1 MEPIGGYR
9 EEPEGKN
16 SSYSLASS
24 KDNFHEDNEYELPPS
39 FREDYENENE
49 HMMNEYKEDKAQ
61 NRNSRSA
68 PDLLD
73 LEYSPSRFDSLR
85 HAQSDDKGIY
95 DEYYGSHHRTAS
107 PVYDEPSDMNY
118 GDSDFHHTGTYTNSD
133 DKFNVA
139 YEKGLDA
146 DTLAK
151 SSRFNT
157 NSENYQ
163 IYESSQG
170 YQQFE
175 PKSAADAT
183 MPPPVQLT
191 KRFQEPI
198 NYDSTLE
205 MPSPPSSPLKQYNY
219 SNQNGGTPFNETSNF
234 PHIRFYQNK
243 RFEYSRY
250 STEQKSKKTME
261 TDSTEKSRNNSI
273 GFQGGLQEL
282 PLAKYSNGRQIPP
295 TEDSFDSSKWHRHQN
310 QFNLSNAGMG
320 INGRRRTTNYAP
332 QSNELAHRLS
342 GRVRRQATMTSS
354 TFSEPQLESL
364 LAGLNSSEAE
374 SLTRTSAL
382 IQHISF
388 RDSTAKNSL
397 RKLGAISKLVTLLDN
412 PLPEVQRAAIKA
424 IKNIIFTNEPAKLDM
439 RRCGGLDA
447 VVRILKTTPD
457 PGLRSLS
464 SAVIWNLSSCD
475 SLKQTLI
482 HEAIQILAKLSVRS
496 EPLVFTNATGSL
508 RNLSSAGAAV
518 RKKLRSFRGFIS
530 AILEVI
536 HDATTCTEKANSKS
550 TENAVCILRNLSYR
564 LGAEVPDLANEH
576 DETLSTD
583 SELFDCFGRLKKKS
597 HLLHNSPNDIMNKG
611 LRLNTKPTEMDSLYQ
626 PSLIRTYL
634 QLMMETTN
642 SDTLEGLAGAIQNLT
657 AGQWRFAASLRETVR
672 AEKGL
677 PVIVD
682 LLKYEHDGV
691 SVAACGALRNLALDP
706 RNCSMLGEYAME
718 DIANKLPLPGE
729 TPVTP
734 GPAAIYSI
742 CAVLLQLVHSD
753 RLNAQKLS
761 EHGGIEPLVSISRSV
776 RYPPSCSKAAA
787 TVLGAMWKHRSLRT
801 CYRKDGWSASH
812 FAPRTEKQPLSLSEH
827 PRTWLM
833 RSIRSISSSR
843 RSSMLDLE
851 TTRNATSSSRAMLRL
866 NRSESGYRYS
876 YTNSRK
882 LLDPP
887 SDATFLTTS
896 DRNDGSKLDTQNYR
910 SADSWV

>member
-1 MEPIGGYR
+1 
-9 EEPEGKN
+9 
-16 SSYSLASS
+16 
-24 KDNFHEDNEYELPPS
+24 
-39 FREDYENENE
+39 
-49 HMMNEYKEDKAQ
+49 MM
-61 NRNSRSA
+61 
-68 PDLLD
+68 LH
-73 LEYSPSRFDSLR
+73 F
-85 HAQSDDKGIY
+85 I
-95 DEYYGSHHRTAS
+95 
-107 PVYDEPSDMNY
+107 
-118 GDSDFHHTGTYTNSD
+118 F
-133 DKFNVA
+133 
-139 YEKGLDA
+139 
-146 DTLAK
+146 
-151 SSRFNT
+151 
-157 NSENYQ
+157 
-163 IYESSQG
+163 
-170 YQQFE
+170 
-175 PKSAADAT
+175 
-183 MPPPVQLT
+183 
-191 KRFQEPI
+191 
-198 NYDSTLE
+198 
-205 MPSPPSSPLKQYNY
+205 
-219 SNQNGGTPFNETSNF
+219 
-234 PHIRFYQNK
+234 
-243 RFEYSRY
+243 
-250 STEQKSKKTME
+250 
-261 TDSTEKSRNNSI
+261 
-273 GFQGGLQEL
+273 
-282 PLAKYSNGRQIPP
+282 
-295 TEDSFDSSKWHRHQN
+295 
-310 QFNLSNAGMG
+310 
-320 INGRRRTTNYAP
+320 
-332 QSNELAHRLS
+332 
-342 GRVRRQATMTSS
+342 
-354 TFSEPQLESL
+354 
-364 LAGLNSSEAE
+364 
-374 SLTRTSAL
+374 
-382 IQHISF
+382 QHISF
-388 RDSTAKNSL
+388 RDPGAKNSL

-424 IKNIIFTNEPAKLDM
+424 IKNIIFTNAPAKLDM

-475 SLKQTLI
+475 SLKQTII

-496 EPLVFTNATGSL
+496 EPMVFTNATGSL

-518 RKKLRSFRGFIS
+518 RKKLRAFRGFIS

-536 HDATTCTEKANSKS
+536 HDATTSTDKANSKA

-564 LGAEVPDLANEH
+564 LGAEVPDLAAEH

-583 SELFDCFGRLKKKS
+583 SELFDCFGRLKKKTTALNAS
-597 HLLHNSPNDIMNKG
+597 NQNDLLNRG
-611 LRLNTKPTEMDSLYQ
+611 LRLNAKPTEMDSLYQ

-677 PVIVD
+677 PVLVD

-734 GPAAIYSI
+734 GPAAIYSL
-742 CAVLLQLVHSD
+742 CAVLLQLVYSD
-753 RLNAQKLS
+753 RLNAQKLT
-761 EHGGIEPLVSISRSV
+761 EQGGIEPLVSISRSV

-787 TVLGAMWKHRSLRT
+787 TVLGALWKHRSLRNY
-801 CYRKDGWSASH
+801 YRKEGWSASH
-812 FAPRTEKQPLSLSEH
+812 FAARTEKLPLSLAEH

-843 RSSMLDLE
+843 RSSMLDLDS
-851 TTRNATSSSRAMLRL
+851 TRNGTSTSRAMLRL

-896 DRNDGSKLDTQNYR
+896 DRHDGSKLDTQNYR